1 MLNLLWTTPNYS
13 NINLRVSSCLTLGS
27 DFSEE
32 IHLLTEHRTL
42 LGRSWGQREQ
52 EGEEIQENHSAMCLE
67 ASGFMEMGLVL
78 GLVLAN
84 RLAWPI
90 CALTQGP
97 SWPCMHLSVKVASRV
112 RASGRWAGHIMGWC
126 LLPPFGPS
134 QILPFVFSSGT
145 GTYSLSGPPVVR
157 QLLPVIIV
165 MPGQG
170 RWCHSFVP

>member
-1 MLNLLWTTPNYS
+1 M
-13 NINLRVSSCLTLGS
+13 
-27 DFSEE
+27 
-32 IHLLTEHRTL
+32 
-42 LGRSWGQREQ
+42 GRSWGQREQ

-126 LLPPFGPS
+126 LLLPFGPS

-157 QLLPVIIV
+157 QALASGYPRPRWVLSIRDSLPLTVCRHCAVFTCMISLYFLCSFDDKGCLLCWKRERSV
-165 MPGQG
+165 G
-170 RWCHSFVP
+170 R